1 MFAPHIVCYLELE
14 EETLKED
21 LDEALERE
29 TWLHCSEV
37 RHIPLSQQLE
47 RHHAPVTCEKEYHL
61 VVPRF
66 TLEWIPL
73 SLIHEFLIPFH

>member
-1 MFAPHIVCYLELE
+1 MNFSVLEVHSRTILGQPVFPNKCEIFYIISQVFAPHIVCYLELE

-37 RHIPLSQQLE
+37 RHPPPLAAQGNS
-47 RHHAPVTCEKEYHL
+47 H
-61 VVPRF
+61 
-66 TLEWIPL
+66 PL
-73 SLIHEFLIPFH
+73 